1 MRPSAKREQTSGQMQ
16 RGETTMPVDSMVN
29 LEMCLQLAG
38 KLPKQATRSERA
50 GRHS

>member
-1 MRPSAKREQTSGQMQ
+1 LILVS
-16 RGETTMPVDSMVN
+16 MPDNSKIS
-29 LEMCLQLAG
+29 LAFCLQLAG